1 MQHSLNEVKM
11 QLENIY
17 TERLVLIPYTREIA
31 TEILGGRY
39 QLLYDLGISLG
50 TGWPDAAELETV
62 PKILKNLERVN
73 EPSGF
78 ESWMIIVR
86 PEMKIIGSTGFKGV
100 PNEEGSIDIG
110 YGIIS
115 QEQKK
120 GYAIEAVTALANWA
134 LAKNE
139 VNNITARCLLT
150 NSSSARLLEKMKFIE
165 ISRDDEMIYW
175 KLTKQNPMPVH
186 NN

>member
-17 TERLVLIPYTREIA
+17 TKRLVLIPYTREIA

-139 VNNITARCLLT
+139 VNNIDYNIFSFRTEICLFRLPVFLG
-150 NSSSARLLEKMKFIE
+150 RLLCFLIV
-165 ISRDDEMIYW
+165 RCNHRY
-175 KLTKQNPMPVH
+175 L
-186 NN
+186 

>member
-1 MQHSLNEVKM
+1 M

-17 TERLVLIPYTREIA
+17 TDRLVLIPYTRKIA

-39 QLLYDLGISLG
+39 QELFDLGISFDA
-50 TGWPDAAELETV
+50 GWPDEAELETV
-62 PKILKNLERVN
+62 PKILKNLELVN
-73 EPSGF
+73 DPTGF
-78 ESWMIIVR
+78 ESWMIIVKQG
-86 PEMKIIGSTGFKGV
+86 MKIIGSTGFKGV
-100 PNEEGSIDIG
+100 PDAEGSIDIG
-110 YGIIS
+110 YGIIN

-120 GYAIEAVTALANWA
+120 GYAIEAASALAEWA

-150 NSSSARLLEKMKFIE
+150 NSSSARLLGKMKFIE

-175 KLTKQNPMPVH
+175 KLEKQHSIPVI

>member
-1 MQHSLNEVKM
+1 
-11 QLENIY
+11 
-17 TERLVLIPYTREIA
+17 
-31 TEILGGRY
+31 
-39 QLLYDLGISLG
+39 
-50 TGWPDAAELETV
+50 
-62 PKILKNLERVN
+62 
-73 EPSGF
+73 
-78 ESWMIIVR
+78 
-86 PEMKIIGSTGFKGV
+86 MKIIGSTGFKGV

-175 KLTKQNPMPVH
+175 KLAKQNPMPVH
-186 NN
+186 KN